1 MRAGTGRGVV
11 TGVAPGVAN
20 IGHYTRS
27 LMTIAR
33 KLTIDHLLAMKRDG
47 EKIAM
52 LTCYDATFAA
62 AMDLAGVDIILVGD
76 SLGMVVQG
84 RSSTVG
90 VSVDDVAYHTSCVS
104 QGLERTFLLA
114 DMPFGSFH
122 NESTAMENAVELLSA
137 GGAMVKLEGAG
148 PMIDIVHYLTSRGVP
163 VCGHLGLTPQSVN
176 QLGGFKVQARDEE
189 SARQLLEDARA
200 MQQAGAQMLV
210 VECVP
215 AALGKEVSASVD
227 IPVIGIGAGVDC
239 DGQVLVMHDMLG
251 LGAWAPKFVAN
262 FMQDSDSIQGAFEAF
277 VLSVRESRFPAK
289 EHEY

>member
-1 MRAGTGRGVV
+1 
-11 TGVAPGVAN
+11 
-20 IGHYTRS
+20 
-27 LMTIAR
+27 MTPPR
-33 KLTIDHLLAMKRDG
+33 TLTINHLLAMKRDG

-62 AMDLAGVDIILVGD
+62 AMDQAGVDIILVGD

-84 RSSTVG
+84 RESTVG

-104 QGLERTFLLA
+104 TGLERTFLLA

-122 NESTAMENAVELLSA
+122 NETTAMENAVELLSA

-148 PMIDIVHYLTSRGVP
+148 PMIDIVHYMTSRGVP
-163 VCGHLGLTPQSVN
+163 VCGHLGLTPQSVH

-189 SARQLLEDARA
+189 SARQLVKDAQA

-215 AALGKEVSASVD
+215 AALGKEVSAGVD

-251 LGAWAPKFVAN
+251 LGTWAPKFVAN
-262 FMQDSDSIQGAFEAF
+262 FMPGNDSIQGAFEAF
-277 VLSVRESRFPAK
+277 VLAVREGRFPAK